1 MSTRGIIGYRQGGKD
16 FLFYNHQ
23 DSYPENLGR
32 RVCAMITS
40 GNVTPSELTEEEDG
54 TDFVGDSV
62 CCQYGYVM
70 NNDDQVLEF
79 YKGMNTDPDAPGRYT
94 KTGSWTDPDDKK
106 EYFGIRLVK
115 NIHYELIRN
124 TPEANWLQLFRED

>member
-1 MSTRGIIGYRQGGKD
+1 MSTRGVLGYRQHGKD

-32 RVCAMITS
+32 RVCAMVAA
-40 GNVTPSELTEEEDG
+40 GNTEPTEPTEEEDG

-62 CCQYGYVM
+62 FCQFGYVM
-70 NNDDQVLEF
+70 NNDDQVMEF
-79 YKGMNTDPDAPGRYT
+79 YKGINTNPDAPGRYT
-94 KTGSWTDPDDKK
+94 KTGSWVDPDEKK

-115 NIHYELIRN
+115 NIPYEIIRS
-124 TPEANWLQLFRED
+124 TPEEGWMQLFKED